1 MSSFIGAKEAE
12 SKLVSEKDKVFEPGR
27 CSAFAG
33 LFGSAAHQ
41 ESLTLLA
48 IKNKEYWMVITG
60 AKEFKEP
67 MTAIRSESKE
77 AFESINAFKYALK
90 IYGPERIKEHLTEV
104 PALKK
109 YKNAPQREL
118 SQIFYHANFQGPF
131 CQYTLE
137 LEVLSDGQEGSSR
150 IMRVTQLSTHEAI
163 SYAKKPSSAADKLR
177 LLETEPSLKQVR
189 VYNEG
194 LERLFKKAL
203 DAYIASKK
211 TLPKPSKNSPLATL
225 VFRQAGKTYEWS
237 LPELKTETGR
247 FK

>member
-1 MSSFIGAKEAE
+1 MSSFIGSKEA
-12 SKLVSEKDKVFEPGR
+12 KLVTEKDKVFEPGR

-41 ESLTLLA
+41 ETLTLLA

-67 MTAIRSESKE
+67 MTAIRAASPEV
-77 AFESINAFKYALK
+77 FESINAFKYALK
-90 IYGPERIKEHLTEV
+90 LYGPERIKEYVKEV

-118 SQIFYHANFQGPF
+118 SQIFYHANFQGRF
-131 CQYTLE
+131 CQYSLE

-150 IMRVTQLSTHEAI
+150 IMRVTQLSTHEKI
-163 SYAKKPSSAADKLR
+163 SYAEKVSSVADKLR
-177 LLETEPSLKQVR
+177 LLETEPSLKQLR

-194 LERLFKKAL
+194 LERLFKKEL
-203 DAYIASKK
+203 EAYVASKK
-211 TLPKPSKNSPLATL
+211 TLPKPSQSSPLKGV
-225 VFRQAGKTYEWS
+225 VFCQAGKTYEWS
-237 LPELKTETGR
+237 LPELKTEAER